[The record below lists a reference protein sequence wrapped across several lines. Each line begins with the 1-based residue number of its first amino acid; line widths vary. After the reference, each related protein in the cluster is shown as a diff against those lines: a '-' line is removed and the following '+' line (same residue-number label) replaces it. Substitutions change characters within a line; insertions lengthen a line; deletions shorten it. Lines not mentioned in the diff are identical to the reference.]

1 MPMFMSQ
8 IWDGRRR
15 VHMMDMLLEQSVKR
29 FENKTTGYTFFFEFD
44 EKEAS
49 YGN

>member
-8 IWDGRRR
+8 IWDGRRK
-15 VHMMDMLLEQSVKR
+15 VHMMDMLLGRSAKL
-29 FENKTTGYTFFFEFD
+29 FENKTAGYTFFFEFD
-44 EKEAS
+44 EKEAR